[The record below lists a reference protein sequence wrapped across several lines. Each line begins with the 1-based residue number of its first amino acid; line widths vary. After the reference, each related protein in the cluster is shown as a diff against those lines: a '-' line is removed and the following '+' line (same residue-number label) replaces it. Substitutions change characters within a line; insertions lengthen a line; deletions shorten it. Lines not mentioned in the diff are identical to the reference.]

1 MDRFEELREK
11 VVPLLKPYVT
21 RVAVFGS
28 FAHGE
33 DTPDSDIDLL
43 VALKPSGERSPLGR
57 LVRLVGRDRA
67 AFRAQGGLSYGG
79 RA

>member
-11 VVPLLKPYVT
+11 IVPLLKPYVK

-43 VALKPSGERSPLGR
+43 VALKH
-57 LVRLVGRDRA
+57 
-67 AFRAQGGLSYGG
+67 FW
-79 RA
+79 